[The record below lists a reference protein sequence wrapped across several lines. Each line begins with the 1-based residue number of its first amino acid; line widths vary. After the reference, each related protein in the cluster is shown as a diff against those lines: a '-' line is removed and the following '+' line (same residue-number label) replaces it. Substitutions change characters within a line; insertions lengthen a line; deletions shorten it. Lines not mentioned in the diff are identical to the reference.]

1 MRNNRL
7 AEKIIRKIILFF
19 CVMLSVVVTGIF
31 GMWLYEKCVKHEDLK
46 VYELFKLPTFSFAEA
61 ADEGMAEANKE
72 VNNKM
77 LEEALANGQKA
88 KIIEC
93 AEQDKVRILFAGDVL
108 LDDNY
113 AMMSS
118 LHNRGGHIEEAFSHD
133 LIDKMKSAD
142 IFMLNN
148 EFTFTNR
155 GKATAG
161 KKFTFRAN
169 PDNVYFLKDI
179 GTDIVSVA
187 NNHIYDFGEVS
198 LLDTLDTLETAGI
211 DYVGAGRNIEE
222 AMKPVYYIADGFK
235 IAFVSATQIERLSVP
250 DTKEATTESAGVLRC
265 MDTANLLNVIEQAK
279 ANSDFVVLYVH
290 WGTESQAEIDSL
302 QKEHAAIYAQAG
314 VDLIIGDHPHCL
326 QKIENVSGVPVMFS
340 MGNYWFNSKTQNT
353 CLVEITLSQGEL
365 ESFQF
370 IPCIQSDCRTSLL
383 TGDEKLQ
390 VIDYMRNLSPN
401 VAIDDEG
408 YVTFE

>member
-1 MRNNRL
+1 MRDNRL
-7 AEKIIRKIILFF
+7 TEKIIRKVILFF

-46 VYELFKLPTFSFAEA
+46 VYELFKLPTFTFAESN
-61 ADEGMAEANKE
+61 DEKIAEANKE
-72 VNNKM
+72 ANDKM

-88 KIIEC
+88 KVIEC
-93 AEQDKVRILFAGDVL
+93 AQQDKVRILFAGDVL

-113 AMMSS
+113 AMMST
-118 LHNRGGHIEEAFSHD
+118 LHNRGGHIEEAFSQD
-133 LIDKMKSAD
+133 LIEKMKSAD

-155 GKATAG
+155 GNATAG

-198 LLDTLDTLETAGI
+198 LLDTLDTLENADI
-211 DYVGAGRNIEE
+211 DYVGAGRNLEE
-222 AMKPVYYIADGFK
+222 AMKPMYYIVDGFK
-235 IAFVSATQIERLSVP
+235 IAFVSATQIERLAIP
-250 DTKEATTESAGVLRC
+250 DTKEATSESAGVLRC
-265 MDTANLLNVIEQAK
+265 MDTTNLLDVIGQAK
-279 ANSDFVVLYVH
+279 ANSDFVILYIH
-290 WGTESQAEIDSL
+290 WGTESQAEIDRL
-302 QKEHAAIYAQAG
+302 QDEQAAIYAEAG

-326 QKIENVSGVPVMFS
+326 QKIENVSGVPAIFS

-353 CLVEITLSQGEL
+353 CLVEVTLSQGKM

-370 IPCIQSDCRTSLL
+370 IPCIQSDCRTRLL

-390 VIDYMRNLSPN
+390 VIEYMRGLSPN
-401 VAIDDEG
+401 VTIDDEG
-408 YVTFE
+408 FVIFN

>member
-7 AEKIIRKIILFF
+7 TEKIIRKVILFF
-19 CVMLSVVVTGIF
+19 CVMLGVVVTGIF
-31 GMWLYEKCVKHEDLK
+31 GMWLYQKYVKHEDLK
-46 VYELFKLPTFSFAEA
+46 VYELFKLPAFSFVEA
-61 ADEGMAEANKE
+61 VEEEMAEANRE
-72 VNNKM
+72 ANDKM

-118 LHNRGGHIEEAFSHD
+118 LHNRGGSIEEAFSQE
-133 LIDKMKSAD
+133 LIDKMKNAD

-155 GKATAG
+155 GTATAG
-161 KKFTFRAN
+161 KRFTFRAK
-169 PDNVYFLKDI
+169 PDNVSFLKDI

-187 NNHIYDFGEVS
+187 NNHIYDFGEIS
-198 LLDTLDTLETAGI
+198 LLDTLDTLENADI
-211 DYVGAGRNIEE
+211 DYVGAGRNLEE

-235 IAFVSATQIERLSVP
+235 IAFVSATQIERTSVP
-250 DTKEATTESAGVLRC
+250 DTKEATADSAGVLRC
-265 MDTANLLNVIEQAK
+265 MDTTNLINVIGEAK
-279 ANSDFVVLYVH
+279 ANSDFVILYIH
-290 WGTESQAEIDSL
+290 WGTESQADIDWL
-302 QKEHAAIYAQAG
+302 QEEQAPIYAEAG

-326 QKIENVSGVPVMFS
+326 QKLENVSGVPAIFS

-353 CLVEITLSQGEL
+353 CLVEVTLAQGEM

-370 IPCIQSDCRTSLL
+370 IPCLQSDCRTRLL
-383 TGDEKLQ
+383 AGDEKMQ
-390 VIDYMRNLSPN
+390 VIEYMRGLSPN
-401 VAIDDEG
+401 VIIDDEG
-408 YVTFE
+408 YVQFN